1 MIVPREGGVETRK
14 GFTPPFLPLCVTL
27 IPGNLHMYI
36 WSRALIAAHE
46 FTGSDNSAMCINPA
60 VLCEYDRSNAV
71 SEVQAIPSYLP
82 RRDVST
88 EPSLQTG
95 YQSVSSHHLLL
106 CRVRA
111 ENWLSHK
118 IIYNRKV
125 LRFCC
130 SVVTYF
136 SLNRNH
142 LQSTCFEYWYQYRTK
157 FNV

>member
-1 MIVPREGGVETRK
+1 
-14 GFTPPFLPLCVTL
+14 
-27 IPGNLHMYI
+27 MYI
-36 WSRALIAAHE
+36 RSCALIAAHE

-60 VLCEYDRSNAV
+60 VLCEYDRSDAV
-71 SEVQAIPSYLP
+71 SEVQAIQSYLP

-95 YQSVSSHHLLL
+95 YQSVSTHHQLL

-118 IIYNRKV
+118 IIYNWKV

-136 SLNRNH
+136 SLNCNH
-142 LQSTCFEYWYQYRTK
+142 PQNTCNLFWILISVQDQVQCLDSGIYLWFLTLWMADSVLYSSCRLPSL
-157 FNV
+157 

>member
-1 MIVPREGGVETRK
+1 
-14 GFTPPFLPLCVTL
+14 
-27 IPGNLHMYI
+27 MYI
-36 WSRALIAAHE
+36 RSCALIAAHE

-71 SEVQAIPSYLP
+71 SEAQAIQSYLP

-95 YQSVSSHHLLL
+95 YQSVSTHHQLL

-118 IIYNRKV
+118 IIYNRKIPFAT
-125 LRFCC
+125 L
-130 SVVTYF
+130 
-136 SLNRNH
+136 LLH
-142 LQSTCFEYWYQYRTK
+142 I
-157 FNV
+157 